1 MLEGNRVGKKEKD
14 IPMSVTLDPVGI
26 IHSCFK
32 EKFGIPRQ
40 AGIVPAARAELELF
54 PSYSNPAAVRGLEAF
69 SHIWVIFL
77 FHECARKPRRD
88 TVRPPRLGGNQRMGV
103 FASRSGF
110 RPNAIGM
117 SAVRLEKLC
126 VSPQSIRL
134 LLSGADILDQTPVL
148 DIKPY
153 LPYAD
158 LLPEALGGF
167 ASDMPPAVMSVAFSN
182 EAEDVCRQQAG
193 RFPLLRDLIIQMLQV
208 DPRPAYYGRR
218 PKKERFGTRIYDF
231 EVKWTCR
238 ESSVIVTAIE

>member
-1 MLEGNRVGKKEKD
+1 
-14 IPMSVTLDPVGI
+14 MSVTLDPIGI

-54 PSYSNPAAVRGLEAF
+54 PSYSNPAAVRGLETF

-77 FHECARKPRRD
+77 FHKCEGKPWRD

-117 SAVRLEKLC
+117 SAVRLERVC
-126 VSPQSIRL
+126 ISSQPVRL
-134 LLSGADILDQTPVL
+134 LLSGVDILDQTPVL

-153 LPYAD
+153 IPYAD
-158 LLPEALGGF
+158 LLPEAQGGF
-167 ASDMPPAVMSVAFSN
+167 APERPPVVMSVVFSDN
-182 EAEDVCRQQAG
+182 AEEVCRQQAG

-208 DPRPAYYGRR
+208 DPRPAYYNLE
-218 PKKERFGTRIYDF
+218 PKKECFGTRIYDL
-231 EVKWTCR
+231 EIKWTCR
-238 ESSVIVTAIE
+238 GSSVVVTTIE

>member
-1 MLEGNRVGKKEKD
+1 
-14 IPMSVTLDPVGI
+14 MSVTLDPVGI

-54 PSYSNPAAVRGLEAF
+54 PSYSNPATVRGLEAF

-77 FHECARKPRRD
+77 FHGCVRKTWRN
-88 TVRPPRLGGNQRMGV
+88 TVRPPRLGGNRRIGV

-117 SAVRLEKLC
+117 SAVRLEGLC
-126 VSPQSIRL
+126 LLPQSVRL

-153 LPYAD
+153 VPYAD
-158 LLPEALGGF
+158 LLPEARGGF
-167 ASDMPPAVMSVAFSN
+167 APDMPPAVMSVVFSN
-182 EAEDVCRQQAG
+182 EAEEVCRQQAG
-193 RFPLLRDLIIQMLQV
+193 RYPLLRDLIIQMLQV
-208 DPRPAYYGRR
+208 DPRPAYYSRGL
-218 PKKERFGTRIYDF
+218 KKECFGTRIYDF

-238 ESSVIVTAIE
+238 GSKVMVTAIE

>member
-1 MLEGNRVGKKEKD
+1 
-14 IPMSVTLDPVGI
+14 MSVTLDPVGI

-40 AGIVPAARAELELF
+40 AGIAPAARAELELY
-54 PSYSNPAAVRGLEAF
+54 PSYGNPAAVRGLEAF
-69 SHIWVIFL
+69 SHIWIIFL
-77 FHECARKPRRD
+77 FHECVRKPGRD
-88 TVRPPRLGGNQRMGV
+88 TVRPPRLGGDRRMGV

-117 SAVRLEKLC
+117 SAVRLEGLC
-126 VSPQSIRL
+126 VSPQPVRL

-153 LPYAD
+153 VPYAD
-158 LLPEALGGF
+158 LLPEARGGF
-167 ASDMPPAVMSVAFSN
+167 APDRPPAVMSVVFSN
-182 EAEDVCRQQAG
+182 EAEEVCRQQAG

-208 DPRPAYYGRR
+208 DPRPAYYSRG
-218 PKKERFGTRIYDF
+218 PKKECFGTRIYDL

-238 ESSVIVTAIE
+238 GSSVKVTAIEGFETGFNLPGGKDR